1 MFEVDLTFVDLYQS
15 SLKRNYFPLAIRKR
29 VTKRNELSH
38 YQKFLLQNLSGKMM
52 DPMGGEK
59 LVNGFL

>member
-1 MFEVDLTFVDLYQS
+1 M
-15 SLKRNYFPLAIRKR
+15 KRNYLPLAIHKR

-59 LVNGFL
+59 LVNGLL